1 MEQPDKARRGFLGG
15 LIFILLGVLTTWKFF
30 TPRLET
36 KQHRL
41 RVAKKAVPVH
51 GALVFSEARCALLQE
66 EGKIFALSLVCTHL
80 GCTVNVTPGN
90 LVCPC
95 HGSVFDR
102 QGVVLKGPADRPL
115 RTLVL
120 EEHGDF
126 IEVILE
132 S

>member
-15 LIFILLGVLTTWKFF
+15 LIFILLGLLTIWKFF

-36 KQHRL
+36 KKPRL

-51 GALVFSEARCALLQE
+51 GALVYSESRCALLQE
-66 EGKIFALSLVCTHL
+66 DGKIFALSLVCTHL

-102 QGVVLKGPADRPL
+102 HGVVLKGPADRPL

>member
-15 LIFILLGVLTTWKFF
+15 LIFLLLGLLTIWKFF
-30 TPRLET
+30 TPRLAA
-36 KQHRL
+36 KKPRL
-41 RVAKKAVPVH
+41 RVAKKEIPAH
-51 GALVFSEARCALLQE
+51 GALVYSESRCALLQE
-66 EGKIFALSLVCTHL
+66 DGKIFALSLVCTHL

-90 LVCPC
+90 LACPC

-102 QGVVLKGPADRPL
+102 HGVVLKGPADRPL

-126 IEVILE
+126 IEVLLE

>member
-1 MEQPDKARRGFLGG
+1 MEQPDKARRGFLRGIIFLSLG
-15 LIFILLGVLTTWKFF
+15 LLAIWRFF
-30 TPRLET
+30 TPRLKVESP
-36 KQHRL
+36 RL
-41 RVAKKAVPVH
+41 RVAKKEIPVH
-51 GALVFSEARCALLQE
+51 GALVYSESRCALLQE
-66 EGKIFALSLVCTHL
+66 SGKIYALSLVCTHL

-102 QGVVLKGPADRPL
+102 HGVVLQGPADRPL